1 MSDDDWSL
9 KGNGWID
16 YPDIDDTL
24 DEWNSSN
31 PNPMMKKTKKDIT
44 GYSKYQ
50 IDTLR
55 EKLIEDFRSRC
66 WRGRHIG
73 LGDIEQIINKRFGV
87 D

>member
-9 KGNGWID
+9 KGKIK
-16 YPDIDDTL
+16 Y
-24 DEWNSSN
+24 SN
-31 PNPMMKKTKKDIT
+31 NTMYGSLSNNDLEVIEKKD
-44 GYSKYQ
+44 

-55 EKLIEDFRSRC
+55 EKLIEDFRNRC

>member
-9 KGNGWID
+9 KGKLCSPHIEEISED
-16 YPDIDDTL
+16 YQSGYECVMRYDKYGTWLEKDD
-24 DEWNSSN
+24 
-31 PNPMMKKTKKDIT
+31 
-44 GYSKYQ
+44 